1 MRLKINRFFFCDLV
15 LWHLPNWESCRCI
28 YKVKIWRGL
37 SINNQVTAERLMV
50 VLFSATE
57 LILPLNPS
65 LIPAILTEPGGGGE
79 LDKKDP
85 LVNF

>member
-1 MRLKINRFFFCDLV
+1 
-15 LWHLPNWESCRCI
+15 
-28 YKVKIWRGL
+28 
-37 SINNQVTAERLMV
+37 MV